1 MILTVSQRRLYL
13 LVLSVTFIAA
23 LLTTGTLV
31 YLRSIPQA
39 PVFTTQVQTKN
50 PDEPSPSNDEPPPS
64 KNETNA
70 SPSPP
75 PVPTETES
83 WSAGILFI
91 LGMGLLVWLFV
102 TWKPPKTTEVETIP
116 KTRRTRRTRVSSE
129 VHDLQTKIDRL
140 QSYQQETAPYSQ
152 LVEQIRSRKQSRT
165 VL

>member
-50 PDEPSPSNDEPPPS
+50 SDEPPPSEPPPS

-70 SPSPP
+70 SPP

-116 KTRRTRRTRVSSE
+116 KTRRTHRTRASSD
-129 VHDLQTKIDRL
+129 VHELQAKFDRL